1 VGLAR
6 LLVDS
11 FGISELHDSLVR
23 SRLLPST
30 SLILCHTNAPLL
42 LVPHLVHIVEGRKR
56 RLVRIL
62 LVLFV
67 VAKLL
72 ERLGYVGVEFGFYV
86 LVVELRLGE
95 LKVD

>member
-1 VGLAR
+1 MELGH
-6 LLVDS
+6 LLSDS
-11 FGISELHDSLVR
+11 FGISELHGSLVR

-30 SLILCHTNAPLL
+30 SLIPYHTNAPLL
-42 LVPHLVHIVEGRKR
+42 LAPHPVHIVEGRKR

-67 VAKLL
+67 VVQLL

-86 LVVELRLGE
+86 LAVELRLGE
-95 LKVD
+95 SKVD

>member
-1 VGLAR
+1 VELAH
-6 LLVDS
+6 LLVGS
-11 FGISELHDSLVR
+11 FGRSELHGSLVR

-30 SLILCHTNAPLL
+30 SLIPCHTNAHQF

-67 VAKLL
+67 VAQLL
-72 ERLGYVGVEFGFYV
+72 ERLGYVGVGFGFYV
-86 LVVELRLGE
+86 LTVELRLGE
-95 LKVD
+95 LKVG